1 MAMDEVDDPLEG
13 TEEEEEDEGVTSEET
28 WEFGVP
34 PSPRERLEEGLQDSL
49 DLSMWKMPGMSDYFW
64 YFLVYGGTM
73 ALAAYVIV
81 RYQTV
86 WAYVIWGSYLAILV
100 IGAFFLVRSIG
111 YRRRTYSKRFEISTL
126 DLQAAVEAAIKEM
139 GLRVESRR
147 GASREFLRPI
157 IGTYIIFDRDYLVK
171 LEGREHLPTKTVCV
185 GKLKDRWTMD
195 EVMQLC
201 LVLDE
206 QVEDIR
212 GQKVK
217 RALFE

>member
-1 MAMDEVDDPLEG
+1 MDEGDGPLEEAEKDAG
-13 TEEEEEDEGVTSEET
+13 EGGSEPEET
-28 WEFGVP
+28 WKFGVP
-34 PSPRERLEEGLQDSL
+34 PTPRERLEEGLQDSL
-49 DLSMWKMPGMSDYFW
+49 DLSRWKMPGMSDYFW
-64 YFLVYGGTM
+64 YFLVYGGAM

-86 WAYVIWGSYLAILV
+86 WAYVIWGSYLAVLV
-100 IGAFFLVRSIG
+100 IGTFFLVRSLS

-126 DLQAAVEAAIKEM
+126 DLQAAVEGAIEAM

-157 IGTYIIFDRDYLVK
+157 IGTYIILDRDYLVK
-171 LEGREHLPTKTVCV
+171 LEGHEHLPTKTVSV
-185 GKLKDRWTMD
+185 GKLKDEWTRG

-206 QVEDIR
+206 QVDDIR